1 MTEASI
7 ALDMRIRAEEA
18 ATIAAS
24 RFGKDLDF
32 STSSLEQL
40 EEILSGFHDGLSLLA
55 GQKDLELSPLLAR
68 VQHMAILCGAYL
80 GETFRR
86 RWGGNWL
93 LSGADG
99 RAEPTLQIGI
109 LSLSPISRVYKR
121 LIHGP
126 SENVWAYAKVLE
138 EELSGT
144 IGGGSPGRSDILQD
158 TVP

>member
-1 MTEASI
+1 MTEANIVSEI
-7 ALDMRIRAEEA
+7 LTRAEEA
-18 ATIAAS
+18 AAIAAS

-40 EEILSGFHDGLSLLA
+40 EEILSGFHDGLNLLA
-55 GQKDLELSPLLAR
+55 GQKDLEQSPLAAR
-68 VQHMAILCGAYL
+68 VRHMAILYGAYL

-93 LSGADG
+93 PGEAAG
-99 RAEPTLQIGI
+99 RAEPTLQIGN

-121 LIHGP
+121 LIRGP

-138 EELSGT
+138 EELAGA
-144 IGGGSPGRSDILQD
+144 IQDASPGRSDVFQD
-158 TVP
+158 TVL